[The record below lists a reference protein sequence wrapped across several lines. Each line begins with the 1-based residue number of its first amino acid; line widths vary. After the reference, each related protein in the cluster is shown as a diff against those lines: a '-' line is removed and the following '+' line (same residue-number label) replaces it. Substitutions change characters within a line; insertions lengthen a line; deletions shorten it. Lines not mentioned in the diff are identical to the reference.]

1 MERHKGYLPNMEHG
15 IIVWYKTTR
24 TKAISVN
31 LKTGVEQR
39 IGSAMESI
47 QTNTSDYEE
56 ACKQLD
62 RRLSSPKADPQV
74 KADPNQLKL
83 L

>member
-15 IIVWYKTTR
+15 LIVFYKTTR

-39 IGSAMESI
+39 IGSAMERI
-47 QTNTSDYEE
+47 QTNTSDYKE
-56 ACKQLD
+56 ACKQLN
-62 RRLSSPKADPQV
+62 RRLSKPKADPPV
-74 KADPNQLKL
+74 KAGPNQLKL